1 MGVKDLWTVL
11 EPVGERCTMADL
23 QGKRLAVDIS
33 GWIFQSLQSPVFVKK
48 PTMRPH
54 LRNLFWR
61 LHHLMRN
68 NVRVIV
74 VFDGPSPKLK
84 GVALAQRAVAR
95 RQQRE
100 KGQVVEEESVDD
112 LAVSCGTA
120 ATGFRTANVV
130 ENTYFAQ
137 LCAECKEMLR
147 VFRIPYIVS
156 SGDAEAT
163 CAYLNR
169 LGSVDGCITDDNDA
183 FLFGA
188 SIVYRHYT
196 CDKKRV
202 ENLRCYDAKI
212 IEEQLG
218 LAQDH
223 LIAMALIL
231 GCDYGLVGIKGIGKE
246 RALEVL
252 QSWPGCDPLEKL
264 SQWRTDIDMATLM
277 KFDPAA
283 KPEHCRYCGHL
294 GNMFVH
300 KDVGCNGCAR
310 EGRVCTRTN
319 SEEWTCHCE
328 WHRKH
333 AEFKSKQ
340 VEIKIMK
347 AAIEDSNFPDKDIIA
362 TYKQPCPDDHPGT
375 FCWTRPQYSEMHK
388 FVSRLF
394 GWPKDKTREK
404 IITYLTAFD
413 LCAVTCGDLPYH
425 HCCQPEKVIAKR
437 VENGREMYEVE
448 WRTIPDVPLAED
460 DAAPREV
467 ITKEL
472 KDVFTAVFP
481 DMVTEFEETK
491 KLAKQKQGKSKSK
504 RSKAENEDASMEGAG
519 SPVPKKARKK
529 AKEKLQR
536 SEEALSAYEKDN
548 ACMDE
553 AISPIPKSPRKKAN
567 KKSQKNDDE
576 NQNYADENEELSA
589 AAEGENAENQNDD
602 DCMEEASSP
611 VPEKAIKKAIVSLWR
626 CDECPK
632 KKPQKSDE
640 ELSSA
645 AEDEN
650 AENQS
655 EDACVENDSS
665 SVLEKENDNKENTEN
680 YVTPDVVH
688 IVDDSDTSSDFD
700 I

>member
-1 MGVKDLWTVL
+1 VSRRVVVCSSNVQNLIRQLCFSAHRHSADYIYNIYDNMGVKDLWTVL

-48 PTMRPH
+48 PTLRPH

-100 KGQVVEEESVDD
+100 KGQVVAEESVDD
-112 LAVSCGTA
+112 LAGSSGTA
-120 ATGFRTANVV
+120 ATGCRSANVV

-169 LGSVDGCITDDNDA
+169 LGCVDGCITDDNDA

-202 ENLRCYDAKI
+202 ENLRCYDAKV

-231 GCDYGLVGIKGIGKE
+231 GCDYGLVGIKGVGKE

-264 SQWRTDIDMATLM
+264 RQWRTDIDMATLM

-283 KPEHCRYCGHL
+283 KPEHCRNCGHL
-294 GNMFVH
+294 GHIGVH
-300 KDVGCNGCAR
+300 KSDGCNGCAR
-310 EGRVCTRTN
+310 EGRVCTRSN
-319 SEEWTCHCE
+319 SDEWTCHCV

-347 AAIEDSNFPDKDIIA
+347 AAIEDSNFPDNDIID

-375 FCWTRPQYSEMHK
+375 FCWTRPQYSEIQK
-388 FVSRLF
+388 YVSRLF
-394 GWPKDKTREK
+394 GWPKDKIREK

-460 DAAPREV
+460 EAAPREV

-481 DMVTEFEETK
+481 DIATEFEEI
-491 KLAKQKQGKSKSK
+491 KLAKKKQGKSKRK
-504 RSKAENEDASMEGAG
+504 HSKAENEDDSMEEASSPVLKKVRKKAKKKSQKSEEALSADENEHTSVEEAS

-529 AKEKLQR
+529 
-536 SEEALSAYEKDN
+536 
-548 ACMDE
+548 
-553 AISPIPKSPRKKAN
+553 P
-567 KKSQKNDDE
+567 KKSQKNDE
-576 NQNYADENEELSA
+576 NEDTCVEESSSPVLKKARKKTKKKSQKTDEELSA
-589 AAEGENAENQNDD
+589 AVEGEHSENQN
-602 DCMEEASSP
+602 EESCSSP
-611 VPEKAIKKAIVSLWR
+611 VPNK
-626 CDECPK
+626 
-632 KKPQKSDE
+632 
-640 ELSSA
+640 
-645 AEDEN
+645 ED
-650 AENQS
+650 
-655 EDACVENDSS
+655 
-665 SVLEKENDNKENTEN
+665 DNKEITEN
-680 YVTPDVVH
+680 YVTLADVIEVE
-688 IVDDSDTSSDFD
+688 DTDTSPEPE

>member
-33 GWIFQSLQSPVFVKK
+33 GWIFQSLQSPVFMKK
-48 PTMRPH
+48 PTLRPH

-68 NVRVIV
+68 NVRVIF

-84 GVALAQRAVAR
+84 GVALAKRAVAR

-100 KGQVVEEESVDD
+100 KDHTVEEESVDD
-112 LAVSCGTA
+112 LASSCGTA
-120 ATGFRTANVV
+120 VAGCRSTNTA

-156 SGDAEAT
+156 SGDAEST

-169 LGSVDGCITDDNDA
+169 LGYVDACVTDDNDA

-188 SIVYRHYT
+188 SVVYRHYT
-196 CDKKRV
+196 CDKKRL
-202 ENLRCYDAKI
+202 ENLRCYEAKV

-218 LAQDH
+218 LTQDH

-231 GCDYGLVGIKGIGKE
+231 GCDYGLIGIKGVGKE

-252 QSWPGCDPLEKL
+252 QSWPGCDPLERL
-264 SQWRTDIDMATLM
+264 SQWRTDVDLATLT

-283 KPEHCRYCGHL
+283 KPEHCRNCGHL
-294 GNMFVH
+294 GNMYDH
-300 KDVGCNGCAR
+300 KSDGCNGCAR
-310 EGRVCTRTN
+310 EGRVCARIN
-319 SEEWTCHCE
+319 SDEWICNCE

-347 AAIEDSNFPDKDIIA
+347 AAIEDSNFPDKDIIGI
-362 TYKQPCPDDHPGT
+362 YKQPCPDGDPGT
-375 FCWTRPQYSEMHK
+375 FCWTRPQYCEMHK
-388 FVSRLF
+388 YMSRLF
-394 GWPKDKTREK
+394 GWPKDKTRDK

-413 LCAVTCGDLPYH
+413 LCAVTHGDLPYH
-425 HCCQPEKVIAKR
+425 HCSQPEKVLAKR
-437 VENGREMYEVE
+437 VENGRAMYEVE

-467 ITKEL
+467 ITREL

-481 DMVTEFEETK
+481 EVATEFEDMK
-491 KLAKQKQGKSKSK
+491 KLAKKKHTKPKKCSKT
-504 RSKAENEDASMEGAG
+504 EGEDNCTEEHTFV
-519 SPVPKKARKK
+519 VPKKTRKR
-529 AKEKLQR
+529 AT
-536 SEEALSAYEKDN
+536 
-548 ACMDE
+548 
-553 AISPIPKSPRKKAN
+553 
-567 KKSQKNDDE
+567 KKSQK
-576 NQNYADENEELSA
+576 ACSKTEE
-589 AAEGENAENQNDD
+589 EEDN
-602 DCMEEASSP
+602 CMEEHTS
-611 VPEKAIKKAIVSLWR
+611 VV
-626 CDECPK
+626 PK
-632 KKPQKSDE
+632 KKRKQAVKKTQK
-640 ELSSA
+640 A
-645 AEDEN
+645 AEVSCD
-650 AENQS
+650 
-655 EDACVENDSS
+655 VT
-665 SVLEKENDNKENTEN
+665 DNENTDNNTGLEM
-680 YVTPDVVH
+680 
-688 IVDDSDTSSDFD
+688 
-700 I
+700 

>member
-23 QGKRLAVDIS
+23 QGKRLAIDIS

-61 LHHLMRN
+61 LHHLARN
-68 NVRVIV
+68 NVRVII

-84 GVALAQRAVAR
+84 GVALAKRAVAR

-100 KGQVVEEESVDD
+100 KDQTVEEESVDD
-112 LAVSCGTA
+112 LASSCGTT
-120 ATGFRTANVV
+120 ATGFRSANVV

-156 SGDAEAT
+156 SGDAEST

-188 SIVYRHYT
+188 SVVYRHYT

-202 ENLRCYDAKI
+202 ENLRCYEAQV

-218 LAQDH
+218 LTQDH

-231 GCDYGLVGIKGIGKE
+231 GCDYGLNGIKGVGKE

-264 SQWRTDIDMATLM
+264 SHWRTDVDLAALT

-283 KPEHCRYCGHL
+283 KPEHCRNCGHL
-294 GNMFVH
+294 GNMNAH
-300 KDVGCNGCAR
+300 KSDGCNGCAR

-319 SEEWTCHCE
+319 SEEWTCSCE

-347 AAIEDSNFPDKDIIA
+347 AAVEDSNFPDRDIIDI
-362 TYKQPCPDDHPGT
+362 YKQPYPDEHPGT
-375 FCWTRPQYSEMHK
+375 FHWTRPQYCEMQK
-388 FVSRLF
+388 FMSRLF
-394 GWPKDKTREK
+394 GWPKDKIREK

-413 LCAVTCGDLPYH
+413 LCAVMYGDLQYH
-425 HCCQPEKVIAKR
+425 HCSQPEKILAKR

-448 WRTIPDVPLAED
+448 WRTIPDVPVAESD
-460 DAAPREV
+460 TAPREV

-481 DMVTEFEETK
+481 DIAAEYEEMK
-491 KLAKQKQGKSKSK
+491 KLAKKKKGKSKK
-504 RSKAENEDASMEGAG
+504 RSEAEEEDNGMEE
-519 SPVPKKARKK
+519 SSCPVPKKRRKQAKKKSRKTDEVSCAVNEGELGENTENNTEESSSAVPKKTRKK
-529 AKEKLQR
+529 AK
-536 SEEALSAYEKDN
+536 
-548 ACMDE
+548 
-553 AISPIPKSPRKKAN
+553 
-567 KKSQKNDDE
+567 KKSQKTDDTSCAV
-576 NQNYADENEELSA
+576 N
-589 AAEGENAENQNDD
+589 EGEHAEN
-602 DCMEEASSP
+602 
-611 VPEKAIKKAIVSLWR
+611 
-626 CDECPK
+626 
-632 KKPQKSDE
+632 
-640 ELSSA
+640 
-645 AEDEN
+645 
-650 AENQS
+650 
-655 EDACVENDSS
+655 
-665 SVLEKENDNKENTEN
+665 NTELE
-680 YVTPDVVH
+680 
-688 IVDDSDTSSDFD
+688 I
-700 I
+700 

>member
-23 QGKRLAVDIS
+23 QGKRLAVDVS
-33 GWIFQSLQSPVFVKK
+33 GWIFQSLQSPVFMKK
-48 PTMRPH
+48 PTLRPH

-68 NVRVIV
+68 NVRVLI

-84 GVALAQRAVAR
+84 GVALAKRAVAR

-100 KGQVVEEESVDD
+100 KDQIVEEESIDE
-112 LAVSCGTA
+112 LASSCGIA
-120 ATGFRTANVV
+120 VAGFRQAANAA

-156 SGDAEAT
+156 SGDAEST

-169 LGSVDGCITDDNDA
+169 LGYVDGCVTDDNDA

-188 SIVYRHYT
+188 SVVYRHYT
-196 CDKKRV
+196 CDKKRL
-202 ENLRCYDAKI
+202 ENLRCYEAKV

-218 LAQDH
+218 LTQDH

-231 GCDYGLVGIKGIGKE
+231 GCDYGLNGIKGVGKE
-246 RALEVL
+246 RALDVL
-252 QSWPGCDPLEKL
+252 QSWPGCDPLEKICH
-264 SQWRTDIDMATLM
+264 WRTDVDLGTLV

-294 GNMFVH
+294 GNMIVH
-300 KDVGCNGCAR
+300 KNDGCNGCAR
-310 EGRVCTRTN
+310 EGRVCARTN
-319 SEEWTCHCE
+319 SDEWTCHCE

-347 AAIEDSNFPDKDIIA
+347 AAIEDSNFPDRDIIDM
-362 TYKQPCPDDHPGT
+362 YKQPCPDENPGA
-375 FCWTRPQYSEMHK
+375 FCWTRPQYCEMQK

-413 LCAVTCGDLPYH
+413 LCAVMYGDLPYH
-425 HCCQPEKVIAKR
+425 HCSQPEKVIAKR

-467 ITKEL
+467 ITREL

-481 DMVTEFEETK
+481 DVATEFEDMK
-491 KLAKQKQGKSKSK
+491 KMVKKKHAKSKTKLSN
-504 RSKAENEDASMEGAG
+504 AEDEVTCTEETS
-519 SPVPKKARKK
+519 SPVPKKTKK
-529 AKEKLQR
+529 RAKKKLENTAET
-536 SEEALSAYEKDN
+536 SSAV
-548 ACMDE
+548 
-553 AISPIPKSPRKKAN
+553 
-567 KKSQKNDDE
+567 
-576 NQNYADENEELSA
+576 NEREFSDPSA
-589 AAEGENAENQNDD
+589 AAFPEVAAEFEDVTKMAKRKRGKSKTKLSNAEDEGT
-602 DCMEEASSP
+602 CMEENSSP
-611 VPEKAIKKAIVSLWR
+611 VPKKTR
-626 CDECPK
+626 KKTK
-632 KKPQKSDE
+632 KKSEKVDASPIVFPEVAEKV

-645 AEDEN
+645 
-650 AENQS
+650 
-655 EDACVENDSS
+655 VNDS
-665 SVLEKENDNKENTEN
+665 ENTDNNTELE
-680 YVTPDVVH
+680 
-688 IVDDSDTSSDFD
+688 I
-700 I
+700 

>member
-1 MGVKDLWTVL
+1 MHIDIWLLYDSIENMGVKDLWTVL

-33 GWIFQSLQSPVFVKK
+33 GWIFQSLQSPVFMKK
-48 PTMRPH
+48 PTLRPH

-68 NVRVIV
+68 NVRVII

-84 GVALAQRAVAR
+84 GVALAKRAVAR

-100 KGQVVEEESVDD
+100 KDQTVEEESVDD
-112 LAVSCGTA
+112 LASSCGTA
-120 ATGFRTANVV
+120 VTGFRSANVV

-156 SGDAEAT
+156 SGDAEST

-169 LGSVDGCITDDNDA
+169 LGCVDGCITDDNDA

-188 SIVYRHYT
+188 SVVYRHYT
-196 CDKKRV
+196 CDKKRL
-202 ENLRCYDAKI
+202 ENLRCYEGKV

-218 LAQDH
+218 LTQDH

-231 GCDYGLVGIKGIGKE
+231 GCDYGLNGIKGVGKE

-264 SQWRTDIDMATLM
+264 SQWRTDVDMATLM

-283 KPEHCRYCGHL
+283 KPEHCRNCGHV
-294 GNMFVH
+294 GNMVVH
-300 KDVGCNGCAR
+300 KSDGCNGCAR
-310 EGRVCTRTN
+310 EGRVCIRTN
-319 SEEWTCHCE
+319 SDEWICNCE

-333 AEFKSKQ
+333 ADFKSKQ

-347 AAIEDSNFPDKDIIA
+347 AAIEDSNFPDKDIIDI
-362 TYKQPCPDDHPGT
+362 YKQPYPDDHPGT
-375 FCWTRPQYSEMHK
+375 FCWTRPQYSGMHK

-413 LCAVTCGDLPYH
+413 LCAVMYGDLPYH

-437 VENGREMYEVE
+437 VENGRQMYEVE
-448 WRTIPDVPLAED
+448 WRTIPDVPVAED

-467 ITKEL
+467 VTKEL

-481 DMVTEFEETK
+481 EVAAEFEEMK
-491 KLAKQKQGKSKSK
+491 KLAKKKHVKSKGK
-504 RSKAENEDASMEGAG
+504 RSKSEDEDTCVEGASSPVPKKVRKKAKKKSLKMDEASFAVDEGENTLNENEDTYMDESS
-519 SPVPKKARKK
+519 SPVPKKARK
-529 AKEKLQR
+529 
-536 SEEALSAYEKDN
+536 
-548 ACMDE
+548 M
-553 AISPIPKSPRKKAN
+553 IKK
-567 KKSQKNDDE
+567 KKSRKTDE
-576 NQNYADENEELSA
+576 TPSAVSEIEN
-589 AAEGENAENQNDD
+589 
-602 DCMEEASSP
+602 
-611 VPEKAIKKAIVSLWR
+611 
-626 CDECPK
+626 
-632 KKPQKSDE
+632 SD
-640 ELSSA
+640 
-645 AEDEN
+645 N
-650 AENQS
+650 
-655 EDACVENDSS
+655 
-665 SVLEKENDNKENTEN
+665 NTELE
-680 YVTPDVVH
+680 
-688 IVDDSDTSSDFD
+688 I
-700 I
+700 

>member
-1 MGVKDLWTVL
+1 MKDLWTVL

-48 PTMRPH
+48 PTLRPH

-68 NVRVIV
+68 NVRVII

-84 GVALAQRAVAR
+84 GVALARRAVAR

-100 KGQVVEEESVDD
+100 KDQTVEEESVDD
-112 LAVSCGTA
+112 LASSCGA
-120 ATGFRTANVV
+120 AVTGFRSANVV

-156 SGDAEAT
+156 SGDAEST

-169 LGSVDGCITDDNDA
+169 LGCVDGCITDDNDA

-188 SIVYRHYT
+188 SVVYRHYT
-196 CDKKRV
+196 CDKKRL
-202 ENLRCYDAKI
+202 ENLRCYEAQV

-231 GCDYGLVGIKGIGKE
+231 GCDYGLIGIKGVGKE

-264 SQWRTDIDMATLM
+264 SQWRTDVDMATLM

-283 KPEHCRYCGHL
+283 KPEHCRNCGHV
-294 GNMFVH
+294 GNMGAH
-300 KDVGCNGCAR
+300 KSDGCNGCAR

-319 SEEWTCHCE
+319 SEEWICHCE

-347 AAIEDSNFPDKDIIA
+347 AAIEDSNFPDKDIIDI
-362 TYKQPCPDDHPGT
+362 YKQPYPDDHPGT
-375 FCWTRPQYSEMHK
+375 FCWTRPQYSAMHK
-388 FVSRLF
+388 FVTRLF

-413 LCAVTCGDLPYH
+413 LCAVIYGDLPYH
-425 HCCQPEKVIAKR
+425 HCCQPEKVLAKR

-481 DMVTEFEETK
+481 DMAAEFEDMK
-491 KLAKQKQGKSKSK
+491 KLAKKKQGKSKSK
-504 RSKAENEDASMEGAG
+504 RSKTESEDTCTEETN
-519 SPVPKKARKK
+519 SPVPKKARKT
-529 AKEKLQR
+529 AK
-536 SEEALSAYEKDN
+536 
-548 ACMDE
+548 
-553 AISPIPKSPRKKAN
+553 
-567 KKSQKNDDE
+567 KKSQKTDGEVSAIDGGE
-576 NQNYADENEELSA
+576 NTENE
-589 AAEGENAENQNDD
+589 DT
-602 DCMEEASSP
+602 CMEQSSSP
-611 VPEKAIKKAIVSLWR
+611 VPKKIRKTAKRKSQKTDEASSAVDGGENIATEHTCVEESSSALPKKAR
-626 CDECPK
+626 KKTK
-632 KKPQKSDE
+632 KKSQKTDE
-640 ELSSA
+640 TLSA
-645 AEDEN
+645 VDG
-650 AENQS
+650 AENIES
-655 EDACVENDSS
+655 EDTCMEESS
-665 SVLEKENDNKENTEN
+665 SPVPNKASKMAETKSQKTDEASYAVCEAENVCEVQNADNNPELE
-680 YVTPDVVH
+680 
-688 IVDDSDTSSDFD
+688 I
-700 I
+700 

>member
-68 NVRVIV
+68 NVRVII

-112 LAVSCGTA
+112 LASACGTA
-120 ATGFRTANVV
+120 ATGFRSTNVA

-156 SGDAEAT
+156 SGDAEST

-169 LGSVDGCITDDNDA
+169 LGCVDGCITDDNDA

-188 SIVYRHYT
+188 SVVYRHYT

-202 ENLRCYDAKI
+202 ENLRCYEAAV

-218 LAQDH
+218 LTQDH

-231 GCDYGLVGIKGIGKE
+231 GCDYGLSGIKGVGKE
-246 RALEVL
+246 RALDVL
-252 QSWPGCDPLEKL
+252 QSWPGCDPLERL
-264 SQWRTDIDMATLM
+264 SQWRTDVELATLT

-294 GNMFVH
+294 GNMNDH
-300 KDVGCNGCAR
+300 RIDGCNGCAR
-310 EGRVCTRTN
+310 EGRVCTRSN
-319 SEEWTCHCE
+319 SEDWTCHCE

-347 AAIEDSNFPDKDIIA
+347 AAIEDANFPDKDIINI
-362 TYKQPCPDDHPGT
+362 YKKPCPDDYPGN

-413 LCAVTCGDLPYH
+413 LCAVKYCDLPYH
-425 HCCQPEKVIAKR
+425 HCSQPEKVIAKR
-437 VENGREMYEVE
+437 VENGREMFEVE
-448 WRTIPDVPLAED
+448 WRTIPDVPVAED
-460 DAAPREV
+460 DTAPKEV
-467 ITKEL
+467 VTREL

-481 DMVTEFEETK
+481 EVVTEFEDMK
-491 KLAKQKQGKSKSK
+491 KQAKKKHLKSKSK
-504 RSKAENEDASMEGAG
+504 HSDAGDEEDSQLKSEVLKKRKQRKKKLPKTSEDSAAVNVSEGDDNTESS
-519 SPVPKKARKK
+519 SPLPKKTRK
-529 AKEKLQR
+529 Q
-536 SEEALSAYEKDN
+536 
-548 ACMDE
+548 
-553 AISPIPKSPRKKAN
+553 
-567 KKSQKNDDE
+567 
-576 NQNYADENEELSA
+576 
-589 AAEGENAENQNDD
+589 
-602 DCMEEASSP
+602 
-611 VPEKAIKKAIVSLWR
+611 
-626 CDECPK
+626 PK
-632 KKPQKSDE
+632 KKSPKTDE
-640 ELSSA
+640 DLSAVCLMCDS
-645 AEDEN
+645 
-650 AENQS
+650 
-655 EDACVENDSS
+655 DSS
-665 SVLEKENDNKENTEN
+665 DNNTELE
-680 YVTPDVVH
+680 
-688 IVDDSDTSSDFD
+688 I
-700 I
+700 